1 MNTIFSDRFYVDNSQ
16 NSQNS
21 FAFAVFFFISI
32 CLRQQYFIIFLHSH
46 FQIEIL
52 DIGTKHPLSAAS
64 VQKYQNL
71 YQLNSTWKQS
81 MFIHSCVIGINLL

>member
-52 DIGTKHPLSAAS
+52 DIGFSSKISESVSIEFYLKTKH
-64 VQKYQNL
+64 VY
-71 YQLNSTWKQS
+71 T
-81 MFIHSCVIGINLL
+81 LLCHRY